1 MLYNSPLRTATIL
14 GICFIAL
21 IFALPNALPHEWRD
35 WMGRYYLPSG
45 TVNLGLDLQGGSSLL
60 LEVGVH
66 KVMVERLNGV
76 EDSVR
81 KGLRENNIRYT
92 GLRVA
97 DDVVRVR
104 ISNPDQIEQARQ
116 IISGLAQPVSNS
128 LIGQTGKEYDIAVGQ
143 DQQLEVKLTDV
154 AKEDIRR
161 RTVEQSIEVIRERID
176 ELGTKEPTIQQQ
188 GTDRVL
194 VQVPGLQD
202 PEQLKRVLGQTARMT
217 FHLVDFSVAANQVTP
232 GREPPGSKLYPFKKR
247 EEGQILLR
255 ERPVLSG
262 DRLKDAKQSFDGQ
275 SGEPVVSF
283 TFDLQ
288 GARIFAQVTTE
299 NVGRPFAI
307 VLDNEVIT
315 APNIRTPITGGQGQ
329 IEGGF
334 TVETAGELAIM
345 LNAGS
350 YPADI
355 KVIEERTVGAEL
367 GADSIEAGKLACVVG
382 LLVVCAFMIF
392 IYGEFGIFA
401 TLALIV
407 NIAIIF
413 AVMSV
418 MSATLT
424 LPGIAGIVLTVGLAV
439 DTNVLIYER
448 TREELTAGKT
458 ALAAMEAGFTRAMA
472 TIIDTHLTNIV
483 SVALLFIFGSG
494 PVKGFGVTLII
505 GITSSLFTA
514 VMVTRLIM
522 ATWYRWRRPKTLPI

>member
-1 MLYNSPLRTATIL
+1 MLYSSPLRKAIIL
-14 GICFIAL
+14 SVCFFAL
-21 IFALPNALPHEWRD
+21 LFALPNALPHEWRE
-35 WMGRYYLPSG
+35 WMAKYYLPHQ

-66 KVMVERLNGV
+66 KVVVERLNGV

-81 KGLRENNIRYT
+81 KSLRENNIRYT
-92 GLRVA
+92 GLRVGDEA
-97 DDVVRVR
+97 VRVR
-104 ISNPDQIEQARQ
+104 ISNADQIDQAQ
-116 IISGLAQPVSNS
+116 QLINSVAQPVGNA
-128 LIGQTGKEYDIAVGQ
+128 LIGQTGKEYDITVLP
-143 DQQLEVKLTDV
+143 DQQLEVKLTEV

-176 ELGTKEPTIQQQ
+176 ALGTKEPTIQQQ
-188 GTDRVL
+188 GADRVL

-217 FHLVDFSVAANQVTP
+217 FHLVDFSAAANQITP
-232 GREPPGSKLYPFKKR
+232 GREPPGSKLYAMKK
-247 EEGQILLR
+247 EPGQKMLLR
-255 ERPVLSG
+255 ERAVLSG
-262 DRLKDAKQSFDGQ
+262 DRLKDARQSFDGQ

-283 TFDLQ
+283 SFDLQ

-307 VLDNEVIT
+307 VLDNEIIT

-334 TVETAGELAIM
+334 TVETANELAIM

-367 GADSIEAGKLACVVG
+367 GADSIEAGKLACLVG
-382 LLVVCAFMIF
+382 LFAVCAFMIF

-401 TLALIV
+401 TLALVV

-418 MSATLT
+418 MNATLT

-448 TREELTAGKT
+448 TREELTAGKS
-458 ALAAMEAGFTRAMA
+458 ALSAMEAGFTRAMA

-522 ATWYRWRRPKTLPI
+522 ATWYRLRRPKTLPI